1 MKRISYILIIS
12 CSLLLTGCSDWLD
25 ILPKNEQ
32 VTDNFWKSKEDV
44 EAVVIS
50 GYYNMRQ
57 ASEELIDWGELRGA
71 SVYYFGGTGS
81 QMTKLQNFQLIP
93 ADPISDW
100 ATIYKVINMANS
112 VIKYAPGVREN
123 DPTYSEGAMYSHL
136 TEAYFMRALM
146 NFYLV
151 RNYKEA
157 PLILE
162 PYVTDKAPFSIAKSN
177 EEEIM
182 AQIKTD
188 ILTAINSNAAKEFFV
203 NEEWAGAS
211 KGRAT
216 IWALYALMAETSL
229 WSENYAESIKYAD
242 FLINATAPRRPAFMA
257 TPSQWFSIFNPG
269 NSNESI
275 FELNWDGTT
284 YNQTSGSPSNYFT
297 IAANASRQFS
307 ETMMARLMAED
318 EEIAASGNETVR
330 SLFGAYIPVGEDDE
344 LAAGCIWKYRGTEV
358 QDKDVM
364 RINSDANWIIY
375 RMADILLIK
384 AESLIWKDESG
395 WQEAVDIIN
404 KIRFRSNL
412 NAIEV
417 NLSEMDEES
426 MLDLVLYERDI
437 ELAAEGKRWYD
448 LVRFGKSKDYKYK
461 NSFITIIT
469 DNNATANDSWIRSV
483 LKNNYAWYLPIYE
496 RELEVNTLLTQNPYY
511 GVTTEKN

>member
-1 MKRISYILIIS
+1 MKRISYIIIS
-12 CSLLLTGCSDWLD
+12 CCLLLTGCSDWLD

-44 EAVVIS
+44 EAVVVS
-50 GYYNMRQ
+50 GYYYMRE

-71 SVYYFGGTGS
+71 SIYYFGGTGS
-81 QMTKLQNFQLIP
+81 QKTKLQNFQLIS
-93 ADPISDW
+93 ADPISNW

-112 VIKYAPGVREN
+112 VINYAPGVSLI
-123 DPTYSEGAMYSHL
+123 DPTYSEGAMNSHL

-151 RNYKEA
+151 RNFKEV

-162 PYVTDKAPFSIAKSN
+162 PYVTDKAPFSIAKSS
-177 EEEIM
+177 EEEIIV
-182 AQIKTD
+182 QIKTD

-216 IWALYALMAETSL
+216 IWALYALMAEVSL
-229 WSENYAESIKYAD
+229 WSEDYDECIKYAD
-242 FLINATAPRRPAFMA
+242 YLINATAPRRPAFIT

-284 YNQTSGSPSNYFT
+284 YNQTSGSPSSYFT
-297 IAANASRQFS
+297 IDDNASRQYS
-307 ETMMARLMAED
+307 ETMMSRLLAED
-318 EEIAASGNETVR
+318 EEILASGKELVR
-330 SLFGAYIPVGEDDE
+330 SLYGAYIPVGETDE
-344 LAAGCIWKYRGTEV
+344 FTSGRIWKYRGTEV
-358 QDKDVM
+358 QDKSIV

-375 RMADILLIK
+375 RMADIMLMK
-384 AESLIWKDESG
+384 AEALIWKDNNG
-395 WQEAVDIIN
+395 WQEAIDIIN
-404 KIRFRSNL
+404 KIRVRANL
-412 NAIEV
+412 EALDIT
-417 NLSEMDEES
+417 LPEMDEES
-426 MLDLVLYERDI
+426 MLNIVLNERDI

-448 LVRFGKSKDYKYK
+448 LVRFGKSKDYKHK

-469 DNNATANDSWIRSV
+469 ENNATANDSWIRSV
-483 LKNNYAWYLPIYE
+483 LQNNYAWYLPIYE
-496 RELEVNTLLTQNPYY
+496 RELEVNTLLIQNPYY
-511 GVTTEKN
+511 GVTSEKN